1 MYNGVQK
8 SNVPY
13 NNKVNTKINLCIIVF
28 ICCYFVL
35 CLHIVCKHFGM
46 EKTEGLGLYLPN
58 GSRLYEDEEVT
69 DGEIVGEKLLFMDV
83 NPPSLTF
90 HAGKCILNIFHVM
103 WGMHPPQKGIDSF
116 VFKYKIFEM

>member
-1 MYNGVQK
+1 MYYCVHLLLFCFMFTYSLQTFWYGK
-8 SNVPY
+8 S
-13 NNKVNTKINLCIIVF
+13 
-28 ICCYFVL
+28 
-35 CLHIVCKHFGM
+35 
-46 EKTEGLGLYLPN
+46 EGLGLYLPN